1 MGKAIDDAWRDP
13 SKLGSFSFYNVSNGR
28 SEVPTQLPSQPLI
41 HVDIPAQSRYPI
53 YSSSTPIFIYQ
64 STDNSAVSIRANLPT
79 LTNRTAP
86 RTQFYGTMS
95 QNIGGTSSSRP
106 GPQSYVTR
114 LGFQDHGRIP
124 TAIASVS
131 TLRMHEQGYF
141 R

>member
-1 MGKAIDDAWRDP
+1 MIQCYCQIQLEIQTAAWADGEILMGKAIDDAWRDP

-86 RTQFYGTMS
+86 RTQF
-95 QNIGGTSSSRP
+95 P
-106 GPQSYVTR
+106 GSWTHSNCYCIR
-114 LGFQDHGRIP
+114 
-124 TAIASVS
+124 
-131 TLRMHEQGYF
+131 
-141 R
+141 